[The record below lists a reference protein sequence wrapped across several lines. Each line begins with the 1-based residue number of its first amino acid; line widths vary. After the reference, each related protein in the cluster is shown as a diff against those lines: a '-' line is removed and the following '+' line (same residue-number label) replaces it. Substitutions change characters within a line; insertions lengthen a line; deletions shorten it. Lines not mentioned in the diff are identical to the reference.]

1 MNIPKNVQEYIN
13 SLPPNQQKAAMN
25 EIMRNQYSA
34 YKNSPNQVNQQNMKT
49 PIAPQAAAS
58 PELALPSKYSQE
70 REQESGNLQGNLQ
83 DMLVQYFE
91 KMQFTEEQAKQFM
104 QEFAKLSD
112 EEKQQLV
119 QELQQEIQGDSMPE
133 QSQEM
138 PQEEMQEQSMMS
150 GGRFPYML
158 KKKSKEKLQVGGKKV
173 VKLDDGENNDYY
185 EVAIKADNSLDFD
198 NKVKLDAAKKAKYTG
213 YSLDDAEE
221 TPLPT
226 KNTYVAPKN
235 TQTNIAKAAST
246 KPKQPV
252 ANNSADKAAIMQ
264 LQKNVNSLFNLD
276 IKEDGIIGPET
287 RGAIANL
294 DITEDKKQA
303 IYNQFP
309 QLKTSATKVVS
320 TTNKPTPVPKIAPN
334 DTSAQTKAQAVTI
347 NSKGVKVPSAV
358 TLEDG
363 TTIAAPTKKA
373 GQSAES
379 WDETIDRW
387 QDYLTGL
394 ETAGVGLTIGAGATG
409 IGLPA
414 VPFIAG
420 ATKAIGTLTGLSNV
434 LQGAYHYY
442 NDDDYTKANKDMS
455 EGAVQFLAPRVLTQG
470 LKQVGK
476 YGTMAAKSPAVQKIF
491 AEVKPNVLT
500 TVAKN
505 ESKPVLKI
513 IDMTE
518 KALPT
523 GKTVPITVPV
533 KEVVKEL
540 PASKIVK
547 ELPAGKVKPT
557 SGVKIVPSS
566 GKTIIVPP
574 KTPAPTTVLKTLPP
588 SSTPVPK
595 LLPAGKA
602 PVSTYKE
609 LFDFKTAEKTD
620 WNDLGLFDYTK
631 KGINAT
637 KKATNPKNLVPPKPR
652 VQTPKKVVVKPAA
665 KPAPVNNNI
674 PAGWEIS
681 PGKID
686 RNGNPVLRQIRKRQF
701 GGNLYN
707 WF

>member
-49 PIAPQAAAS
+49 PIAPQAATS

-70 REQESGNLQGNLQ
+70 GEQESGNLQGNLQ

-119 QELQQEIQGDSMPE
+119 QELQQEIQGESMPE

-138 PQEEMQEQSMMS
+138 PEEEMEEPMQEQSMMS

-158 KKKSKEKLQVGGKKV
+158 KKKSKEKLQVGGKRV

-198 NKVKLDAAKKAKYTG
+198 NKVKLDTTKKAEYTE
-213 YSLDDAEE
+213 YSFDDAKE

-235 TQTNIAKAAST
+235 MQTNIAKAAST
-246 KPKQPV
+246 KPKQPAV
-252 ANNSADKAAIMQ
+252 NNSADKAAIMQ
-264 LQKNVNSLFNLD
+264 LQKDVNSLFRLD

-294 DITEDKKQA
+294 DIPDEQKQA

-309 QLKTSATKVVS
+309 QLKTSVTKAVS
-320 TTNKPTPVPKIAPN
+320 TTNKPKIAPN
-334 DTSAQTKAQAVTI
+334 DTSAQTKAQAVAT

-379 WDETIDRW
+379 WDKTIDRW

-455 EGAVQFLAPRVLTQG
+455 EGAIQFLAPRVLTQG

-491 AEVKPNVLT
+491 AEVKPSVLT

-505 ESKPVLKI
+505 ESKPVLEVI
-513 IDMTE
+513 RTAE
-518 KALPT
+518 KALPA

-533 KEVVKEL
+533 KTVVKEL
-540 PASKIVK
+540 PTSKIVK

-566 GKTIIVPP
+566 GKTIVVPP
-574 KTPAPTTVLKTLPP
+574 KTTAPTTVLKTLPA
-588 SSTPVPK
+588 SSQPVPK

-609 LFDFKTAEKTD
+609 LFDFKNAEKTD
-620 WNDLGLFDYTK
+620 WNDLGLFDYSR
-631 KGINAT
+631 KGISAT
-637 KKATNPKNLVPPKPR
+637 KKATNPKNLVPPKPK
-652 VQTPKKVVVKPAA
+652 VQTPKKVVVKPTA
-665 KPAPVNNNI
+665 KPTPVNNNI

-686 RNGNPVLRQIRKRQF
+686 RNGNPVLRQIRQRQF
-701 GGNLYN
+701 GGYY
-707 WF
+707 FM

>member
-58 PELALPSKYSQE
+58 PELALPSKYSQQG
-70 REQESGNLQGNLQ
+70 EQESGNLQGNLQ

-138 PQEEMQEQSMMS
+138 PQEEMEEQSMMS

-213 YSLDDAEE
+213 YSFDDAEE

-246 KPKQPV
+246 KPKQHV
-252 ANNSADKAAIMQ
+252 ANNSANKAAIMQ
-264 LQKNVNSLFNLD
+264 LQNNVNSLFDLD
-276 IKEDGIIGPET
+276 IEVDGKIGPET

-294 DITEDKKQA
+294 DIPDEQKQA

-505 ESKPVLKI
+505 ESKPVLKV
-513 IDMTE
+513 IDVAK
-518 KALPT
+518 KA
-523 GKTVPITVPV
+523 
-533 KEVVKEL
+533 
-540 PASKIVK
+540 
-547 ELPAGKVKPT
+547 LPAGKVKPMQT
-557 SGVKIVPSS
+557 VNTLPSS
-566 GKTIIVPP
+566 GKTIVVSP
-574 KTPAPTTVLKTLPP
+574 KTTAPTTVLKTLPP

-701 GGNLYN
+701 GGYY
-707 WF
+707 FM

>member
-1 MNIPKNVQEYIN
+1 M
-13 SLPPNQQKAAMN
+13 
-25 EIMRNQYSA
+25 
-34 YKNSPNQVNQQNMKT
+34 
-49 PIAPQAAAS
+49 
-58 PELALPSKYSQE
+58 
-70 REQESGNLQGNLQ
+70 
-83 DMLVQYFE
+83 
-91 KMQFTEEQAKQFM
+91 
-104 QEFAKLSD
+104 
-112 EEKQQLV
+112 
-119 QELQQEIQGDSMPE
+119 
-133 QSQEM
+133 
-138 PQEEMQEQSMMS
+138 
-150 GGRFPYML
+150 
-158 KKKSKEKLQVGGKKV
+158 
-173 VKLDDGENNDYY
+173 
-185 EVAIKADNSLDFD
+185 
-198 NKVKLDAAKKAKYTG
+198 KLDATKKAEYTE
-213 YSLDDAEE
+213 YSFDDAEE

-226 KNTYVAPKN
+226 KNTYVAPKKM
-235 TQTNIAKAAST
+235 QTNIAKAASV
-246 KPKQPV
+246 KPKQPAV
-252 ANNSADKAAIMQ
+252 NNSADKAAIMQ
-264 LQKNVNSLFNLD
+264 LQNNVNSLFGLD
-276 IKEDGIIGPET
+276 IEVDGRIGPET

-294 DITEDKKQA
+294 DISDEQKQA

-309 QLKTSATKVVS
+309 QLKTSTTKVVS
-320 TTNKPTPVPKIAPN
+320 TINKPKPAIAPKIAPN
-334 DTSAQTKAQAVTI
+334 DTSTQTKAQAVAT

-379 WDETIDRW
+379 WDKTIDRW

-455 EGAVQFLAPRVLTQG
+455 EGAIQFLAPRVLTQG

-491 AEVKPNVLT
+491 AEVKPSVLT

-505 ESKPVLKI
+505 ESKPVLEVI
-513 IDMTE
+513 RTAE
-518 KALPT
+518 KALPA

-533 KEVVKEL
+533 KTV
-540 PASKIVK
+540 VK

-566 GKTIIVPP
+566 GKTIVVPP
-574 KTPAPTTVLKTLPP
+574 KTTTPTTVLKTLPA
-588 SSTPVPK
+588 SSQPVPK

-620 WNDLGLFDYTK
+620 WNDLGLFDYSR
-631 KGINAT
+631 KGISAT
-637 KKATNPKNLVPPKPR
+637 KKATNPKNLVPPKPK

-665 KPAPVNNNI
+665 KPVPVNNNI

-707 WF
+707 WY